1 MITTHQYGGQQI
13 LNFPRA
19 LAATAFAGALAFTPS
34 AALAHAFGERYDLPL
49 PLGLFLVG
57 AGTSVILT
65 FLLLAIMLR
74 TRPGTTRARI
84 FNMSRGGVSAML
96 ARHLGSVL
104 RGLSVFGLF
113 FLIYAGFFGTQ
124 STFKNIVPTL
134 LWVGLWV
141 GMAYL
146 AALLANP
153 WRLINPYGVLYDWA
167 ERSFAAIT
175 ARETLSL
182 EIHYPRWLGTW
193 PAAVGLLTLA
203 WLELVPQGAER
214 PAALAVGMIL
224 YGLYCFLGM
233 AIFGRN
239 PWLEHADIFT
249 VAFGILGRF
258 APFGHRDPERP
269 AQAGDGWVLRVPGSG
284 LLNTRPVSFS
294 MMVFVLLML
303 SNVTFD
309 GFLETPLWNEM
320 LSFVATSSV
329 LRPLLLELQSLGFN
343 LLGLIKTIGLV
354 SFLGVFLGAYLL
366 FAVLMSRATGRRV
379 GAVEMARWFVL
390 TLAPIAIAYHLAHY
404 ASFFAL
410 AGQLLIPLVSDPMGR
425 GWDLFGTAHVHLD
438 VGVISAR
445 FVWYTALVTIVLG
458 HVIAVILAH
467 VQARRIFEDSRSV
480 LMSQIPMLVLMVGYT
495 MSSLWILA
503 QPVVKT
509 QALG

>member
-34 AALAHAFGERYDLPL
+34 PALAHAFGERYDLPL

-320 LSFVATSSV
+320 LSFVATSS
-329 LRPLLLELQSLGFN
+329 GC
-343 LLGLIKTIGLV
+343 GLCFWN
-354 SFLGVFLGAYLL
+354 S
-366 FAVLMSRATGRRV
+366 SP
-379 GAVEMARWFVL
+379 W
-390 TLAPIAIAYHLAHY
+390 
-404 ASFFAL
+404 AS
-410 AGQLLIPLVSDPMGR
+410 
-425 GWDLFGTAHVHLD
+425 
-438 VGVISAR
+438 
-445 FVWYTALVTIVLG
+445 
-458 HVIAVILAH
+458 
-467 VQARRIFEDSRSV
+467 IFWV
-480 LMSQIPMLVLMVGYT
+480 
-495 MSSLWILA
+495 
-503 QPVVKT
+503 
-509 QALG
+509 